1 MAEFNVSQLLKSS
14 IGTTRTYEIDERVNI
29 GEDNPIVRGE
39 VTLLRTNRGILV
51 TGKLETE
58 LAVTCSRCLEQFH
71 EPATLQIE
79 EEFFPTIDILT
90 GAAVTVPEDDPDAFT
105 IDQNNILDLTE
116 AIRQYALMAVPM
128 KPLCRPDCK
137 GLCPTC
143 GKNLNVEGCGCP
155 PPVDPRW
162 AKLVAEK
169 PKE

>member
-1 MAEFNVSQLLKSS
+1 MVEINVSQLLKSS
-14 IGTTRTYEIDERVNI
+14 IGTTRSYEIEERVDI
-29 GEDNPIVRGE
+29 GEDSPVVRGE

-51 TGKLETE
+51 TGKLQTE
-58 LAVTCSRCLEQFH
+58 LTVTCSRCLEQFH
-71 EPATLQIE
+71 EQATLQIE

-90 GAAVTVPEDDPDAFT
+90 GAAVTVPEDEPDAFT

-128 KPLCRPDCK
+128 KPLCRSDCK

-143 GKNLNVEGCGCP
+143 GKNLNVEGCDCP
-155 PPVDPRW
+155 PPLDPRW
-162 AKLVAEK
+162 GKLVAEK

>member
-1 MAEFNVSQLLKSS
+1 MVEINVSQLLKSA
-14 IGTTRTYEIDERVNI
+14 IGTTRRYDIDERVSI
-29 GEDNPIVRGE
+29 GDDNPTVRGQ

-58 LAVTCSRCLEQFH
+58 LLVTCSRCLNQFR
-71 EPATLQIE
+71 EPLNLEIE

-90 GAAVTVPEDDPDAFT
+90 GAAIAAPDDEPGAFV
-105 IDQNNILDLTE
+105 IDKNNVMDLGE
-116 AIRQYALMAVPM
+116 AIRQYALMALPM
-128 KPLCRPDCK
+128 KPLCRQDCK

-143 GKNLNVEGCGCP
+143 GKNLNVEGCDCP
-155 PPVDPRW
+155 PQVDPRW